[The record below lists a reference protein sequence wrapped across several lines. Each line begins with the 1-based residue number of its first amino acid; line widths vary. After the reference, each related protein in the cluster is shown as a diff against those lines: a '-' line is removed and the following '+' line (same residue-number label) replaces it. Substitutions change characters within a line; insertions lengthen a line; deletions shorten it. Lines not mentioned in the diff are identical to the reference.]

1 MLAKRTGAIFSKE
14 VLVVLWWTLSSLTVL
29 AYPGYT
35 NDNILMIT
43 TAVSVVSFPV
53 SGVLADVFFSRYKVV
68 RYSLRL
74 LFATT
79 VAYNLLLVINNYI
92 HLAHLQVFKVIIGI
106 FNSVALSGTL
116 ANVLALGVDQLVD
129 ASSSQLSTYISW
141 NAWIFFL
148 VNCFLTNLC
157 KCWCMTYVDAE
168 TLWTLVLPFLST
180 ISLVCDILWSHL
192 LVKEPVTSNSL
203 KLIYQVLRYAVKN
216 KYPRMRSAFTYWEDK
231 PYSRIDLGKSKYGG
245 PFTTEQVE
253 DVKTFFR
260 FSLVVVAGALTAFV
274 VGVNTLFSFYH
285 EMFHYRDRHFI
296 NECHKSSASYYL
308 SNCFERLAVGRVFT
322 MVPLLFIPLKEML
335 FLPII
340 AKLKLCRIEV
350 SILQK
355 FLFGLLLL
363 AATTLLSLGSEVAS
377 LVQLKNSSVICILYA
392 TEKDLRDGH
401 VIERDY
407 KWLICPRVLFG
418 FSVYILYASIIE
430 FITAQAPYAMRGLL
444 IGITFYACM
453 LSYPTGFFI
462 LHYIIAQV
470 VSINSRYCS
479 LWFYCILVFLLL
491 LVIVFAFI
499 VKKCYTPRR
508 RDEDLHNRQ
517 MFAENYYDKY
527 LENKLPP

>member
-1 MLAKRTGAIFSKE
+1 M
-14 VLVVLWWTLSSLTVL
+14 
-29 AYPGYT
+29 
-35 NDNILMIT
+35 
-43 TAVSVVSFPV
+43 
-53 SGVLADVFFSRYKVV
+53 
-68 RYSLRL
+68 
-74 LFATT
+74 
-79 VAYNLLLVINNYI
+79 
-92 HLAHLQVFKVIIGI
+92 GI
-106 FNSVALSGTL
+106 FNSVAPSGTL
-116 ANVLALGVDQLVD
+116 ANDLVQGVDQLVD

-148 VNCFLTNLC
+148 VNCFLTSLC
-157 KCWCMTYVDAE
+157 NCWCMTYVDAK
-168 TLWTLVLPFLST
+168 TLWTLILPFLST

-192 LVKEPVTSNSL
+192 LAKEPVTSNSL

-285 EMFHYRDRHFI
+285 EMFHYRDRHFM

-308 SNCFERLAVGRVFT
+308 TNCFERLVVGRGFT
-322 MVPLLFIPLKEML
+322 MVPLLFIPLKETL

-340 AKLKLCRIEV
+340 AKFILCRIEA

-355 FLFGLLLL
+355 FLFGLLFL

-377 LVQLKNSSVICILYA
+377 LVQLKNSSVTCILYA
-392 TEKDLRDGH
+392 TEKDLVEGH
-401 VIERDY
+401 IIERDY

-430 FITAQAPYAMRGLL
+430 FITAQAPYAMRGLF
-444 IGITFYACM
+444 IGITFYAGM
-453 LSYPTGFFI
+453 LSYPAGFFI
-462 LHYIIAQV
+462 LQYIIAQV
-470 VSINSRYCS
+470 VSINWRASEAS
-479 LWFYCILVFLLL
+479 ETL
-491 LVIVFAFI
+491 LVV
-499 VKKCYTPRR
+499 VQWKTRYVYT
-508 RDEDLHNRQ
+508 
-517 MFAENYYDKY
+517 YIYIY
-527 LENKLPP
+527 V